1 MNLPGR
7 PPATVRWLRDGRV
20 LEAAE
25 TRPDAEG
32 GPWSVR
38 SLLVVAALSRADLH
52 ATLTCRA
59 SNSPLAP
66 PVEATVRLDL
76 YLRPLWASIMGERIP
91 LSAGRPHDIQCRSA
105 GSRPPANITWWIDN
119 AGIDALT
126 HKVSPDLNETV
137 STLRLTAGASD
148 HDRVV
153 TCRAENSHVRGG
165 VEEDSWRLD
174 VYFMPMV
181 QLHLGPNLAA
191 ENIKEGSDVY
201 FECKMRANPAA
212 YKVVWT
218 NNGEVILHN
227 TSAGVIVSSSH
238 LALQSVTRKQAG
250 SYSCIASNVE
260 GDGRSNVVNLAVKY
274 KPVCHEGEQR
284 PVTIAVGLGER
295 ATVNC
300 SVDALPTAD
309 SFRWSLGNSSYLP
322 GLDPAIAAPPPPDSG
337 AGQSLQL
344 IPLSQSDYG
353 TLLCWASNAVGIQ
366 VAPCVFHIVPAGKPD
381 PASNCTLV
389 NQTST
394 SLQLE
399 CLEGFDGGRPQRFE
413 LLVEE
418 VSTGRLLSNV
428 TSRWPSFGV
437 AGLRAGQAL
446 RLTVT
451 AFNSRGR
458 SMSVAL
464 DAYTLKAAELR
475 TGVPVPFEL
484 TPILSVLL
492 SVATVLLLAVAGIVG
507 SQRVRSSKQRQ
518 QDAGAIKAGPDVE
531 DPNPDLIPPTRGVV
545 AAGATPQDSPGNDAA
560 PRHPQLVPGVAA
572 AADRNTTGPFYQAPR
587 LWTLRQTDQSHIAGM
602 KVLEP
607 VLSEQQ
613 VLDRGRSAPIQ
624 LGMQQPQKPRDLVAL
639 RRGSTVATEVLP
651 EDTQQ
656 ESCV

>member
-1 MNLPGR
+1 MDGIRFAPGYSVEQAMEELFR
-7 PPATVRWLRDGRV
+7 SSSDSEGS
-20 LEAAE
+20 
-25 TRPDAEG
+25 DAEDDG
-32 GPWSVR
+32 TETQVDQS
-38 SLLVVAALSRADLH
+38 DEICLH
-52 ATLTCRA
+52 ELEEIDI
-59 SNSPLAP
+59 LA
-66 PVEATVRLDL
+66 ENYD
-76 YLRPLWASIMGERIP
+76 SGEDE
-91 LSAGRPHDIQCRSA
+91 SAV
-105 GSRPPANITWWIDN
+105 
-119 AGIDALT
+119 L
-126 HKVSPDLNETV
+126 VSPDLNETV

-218 NNGEVILHN
+218 NNAEAEKIRQETVRVLNKAKPPKQNINAEEYHAIKELRDNPYLVVVQADKGNATVVLDTTHYNKRMEDILAEPIYKKLQGDPTAKGEVILHN

-518 QDAGAIKAGPDVE
+518 QDAAAAAARQALDAAQGAIKAGPDVE
-531 DPNPDLIPPTRGVV
+531 DPNPDLIPPTRGKLQVRRTV
-545 AAGATPQDSPGNDAA
+545 LHSFGN
-560 PRHPQLVPGVAA
+560 
-572 AADRNTTGPFYQAPR
+572 
-587 LWTLRQTDQSHIAGM
+587 S
-602 KVLEP
+602 
-607 VLSEQQ
+607 
-613 VLDRGRSAPIQ
+613 RS
-624 LGMQQPQKPRDLVAL
+624 LN
-639 RRGSTVATEVLP
+639 
-651 EDTQQ
+651 
-656 ESCV
+656 